1 MNSLAITLAPGR
13 YVLAVSGGV
22 DSMVLMN
29 LLLRC
34 PEVKLTIA
42 HFDHGIR
49 SDSIEDRRVVQS
61 AAALHGLP
69 FVYHEG
75 QLGISASEATARKA
89 RYEFLRTVQLAAG
102 AQAII
107 TAHHQDDLLETA
119 ILNMLRGTN
128 RRGLSSLQS
137 RPDIIRPLLHV
148 SKSEIIGH
156 ARRHDLIWREDS
168 TNQDMKYRRNYVRQR
183 IIPRLDTGAR
193 ARLLGIIADNL
204 RINRELDQ
212 ELINQLHYQH
222 RAHTLNKSWFASL
235 PHTVAREIMATWLRE
250 HGLNSFDRRTLER
263 LTVMAK
269 TQAVGQRINIFQKH
283 WMDIK
288 GDHLALTTAER

>member
-1 MNSLAITLAPGR
+1 MDISSINLAPGR

-22 DSMVLMN
+22 DSMVLLN
-29 LLLRC
+29 LLLQFA
-34 PEVKLTIA
+34 EVKLTVA

-49 SDSIEDRRVVQS
+49 ADSNEDRRLVQS
-61 AAALHGLP
+61 AAASYGLP

-75 QLGISASEATARKA
+75 RLGTNASEATARKA
-89 RYEFLRTVQLAAG
+89 RYEFLRLVQVAAG

-137 RPDIIRPLLHV
+137 RPNIIRPLLHV
-148 SKSEIIGH
+148 SKPEIVDH
-156 ARRHDLIWREDS
+156 ARRHNLIWREDS
-168 TNQDMKYRRNYVRQR
+168 TNQDIKFKRNYVRQQ
-183 IIPRLDTGAR
+183 IIPRLDTDGR
-193 ARLLGIIADNL
+193 ARLLDIIADNL
-204 RINRELDQ
+204 RINQELDQ
-212 ELINQLHYQH
+212 ELINQLHYQ
-222 RAHTLNKSWFASL
+222 RQAHTLNKSWFASL
-235 PHTVAREIMATWLRE
+235 PHSVAREVMATWLRE
-250 HGLNSFDRRTLER
+250 HGLTNFDRRTLER

-269 TQAVGQRINIFQKH
+269 TQAIGQRINIFQKH

>member
-1 MNSLAITLAPGR
+1 MNTSSITIAPGR

-22 DSMVLMN
+22 DSMVLLN
-29 LLLRC
+29 LLLQFT
-34 PEVKLTIA
+34 EVKLTIA

-49 SDSIEDRRVVQS
+49 GDSHEDRRLVQS
-61 AAALHGLP
+61 AAAFYGLP

-75 QLGISASEATARKA
+75 GLGTGTSEATARKA
-89 RYEFLRTVQLAAG
+89 RYEFLRKVQIAAD

-137 RPDIIRPLLHV
+137 RPNIIRPLLHV
-148 SKSEIIGH
+148 SKAEILDH
-156 ARRHDLIWREDS
+156 ARSHDLIWREDS
-168 TNQDMKYRRNYVRQR
+168 TNQDIKFRRNYVRQQ
-183 IIPRLDTGAR
+183 IIPRLDTTAR
-193 ARLLGIIADNL
+193 ARLLAIIADNL
-204 RINRELDQ
+204 RINQELDQ

-235 PHTVAREIMATWLRE
+235 PHTVAREVMATWLRE
-250 HGLNSFDRRTLER
+250 HGLTSFDKRTLER

-288 GDHLALTTAER
+288 SDHLALTTAER